1 MTDGAAAGPGPR
13 PDPPRVVFFGSGSF
27 AVPILEALMADPAVL
42 VVAVVSTPD
51 RPAGRRATPVA
62 TPVGALAVGLGLP
75 LLRPERLREPSV
87 VAAIAALDADL
98 GVLADYGRIVPPDLL
113 TVPRHGILNVHPSI
127 LPRHRGAT
135 PVPATILADD
145 PEAGV
150 TVMAMDA
157 GLDTGPVV
165 ASRRWPL
172 RGDET
177 APELEAV
184 AAVAGAALLAETL
197 PGWIAGTIPAV
208 PQDETRA
215 TLTRPFRRADG
226 QLDPARPAAELE
238 RRVRAL
244 RPWPG
249 TYLETTRGRLA
260 VHEAATAP
268 AEPGD
273 RAGHLV
279 ASGDGIALATGAGRL
294 VLGLVQPAGGRPM
307 PGPAFRRGAGRALVG
322 TAVAGPG
329 S

>member
-1 MTDGAAAGPGPR
+1 MTDRATAASGPGHVPA
-13 PDPPRVVFFGSGSF
+13 RVVFFGSGSF
-27 AVPILEALMADPAVL
+27 AVPILEALLADPVVS

-51 RPAGRRATPVA
+51 RPAGRHATPVS
-62 TPVGALAVGLGLP
+62 TPVGALALGRGLP

-87 VAAIAALDADL
+87 VAALAALDADL
-98 GVLADYGRIVPPDLL
+98 GVLADYGRIVPPELL
-113 TVPRHGILNVHPSI
+113 AVPPLGILNVHPSI

-135 PVPATILADD
+135 PVPATILAGD

-150 TVMAMDA
+150 TIMAMDA

-165 ASRRWPL
+165 ATRRWPL
-172 RGDET
+172 DGDET
-177 APELEAV
+177 TPELEAAA
-184 AAVAGAALLAETL
+184 AAVGAALLGETL
-197 PGWIAGTIPAV
+197 PGWIAGTTAAV
-208 PQDETRA
+208 AQNETSA

-226 QLDPARPAAELE
+226 RLDPARPAAELE

-249 TYLETTRGRLA
+249 TYLDTARGRLA

-268 AEPGD
+268 NEPGD
-273 RAGHLV
+273 RVGHLV
-279 ASGDGIALATGAGRL
+279 ASGDGLALATTAGRL
-294 VLGLVQPAGGRPM
+294 VLAVVQPAGGRPM
-307 PGPAFRRGAGRALVG
+307 PGPAFRRGAGRSLVG